1 MLGYELYGLIA
12 RQIAIIRWVCRWQ
25 LNTLVLPPT
34 RCRYVAV
41 LSRIGASGARVVT
54 GAGMSTI
61 GLAAA
66 IEELREE
73 LYQAQVQSAGQQ
85 FAFQVEEV
93 HLELLLELR
102 DGLKGDGKLN
112 FGVATIGASGE
123 HSTARTHK
131 LTLKLQVKDR
141 AAGGSNPEISQDVSG
156 SWADED

>member
-1 MLGYELYGLIA
+1 
-12 RQIAIIRWVCRWQ
+12 
-25 LNTLVLPPT
+25 
-34 RCRYVAV
+34 
-41 LSRIGASGARVVT
+41 
-54 GAGMSTI
+54 MSTI

-73 LYQAQVQSAGQQ
+73 LYQAQAQSARQQ
-85 FAFQVEEV
+85 FAFQIEDVQ
-93 HLELLLELR
+93 LELLLELR

-112 FGVATIGASGE
+112 FGVATTGASGE

-141 AAGGSNPEISQDVSG
+141 AAGGSSPEISQDVSG